1 MVAPRVYQAMA
12 QPVVGHLDPFFFQ
25 VVEEV
30 RSLLGYAYSTKNQF
44 NVALSGTGSAGME
57 AAVANFIEPGEKFA
71 LLTNGFFGDRI
82 GDMARRHGGDV
93 VRLCKPWGEPF
104 DPQEAREFIRRER
117 PRVVAFVQAETSTGL
132 YNQGQ
137 AICEAAHEVDA
148 LTIADCVTS
157 LGGMPVLVDETGIDI
172 AYSCSQK
179 GLGCPPGLSPVTV
192 SPRALDRLKTRK
204 TPVQSFYL
212 DLQVLDT
219 FYTGHKYHHTASA
232 TMFYALRE
240 GLAIVA
246 EEGLEARWERHR
258 VNHEAFVAGIEAM
271 GLSMHVPAVTVFGR
285 SIRRAFRRAW
295 TTPRSASSCWR
306 STAWRSPAV
315 SDRWPARSSAS
326 ARWATVRR
334 PRTSN
339 SFCKRSTTRFI
350 TLDGGFVVEGLWKPE
365 RVTSDAETRSRGV
378 RTREE
383 ARHRTSA
390 ETAEGVVDLRT
401 EQVGFRGEDQRAVSP
416 LNRYHGIHADS

>member
-12 QPVVGHLDPFFFQ
+12 QPVVGHLDPYFFQ

-30 RSLLGYAYSTKNQF
+30 RSLLGYAYSTNNRF

-93 VRLCKPWGEPF
+93 VCLCKPWGEPF

-271 GLSMHVPAVTVFGR
+271 GLEYAR
-285 SIRRAFRRAW
+285 SV
-295 TTPRSASSCWR
+295 
-306 STAWRSPAV
+306 RSPAV
-315 SDRWPARSSAS
+315 DPQYAAHSAGCG
-326 ARWATVRR
+326 RR
-334 PRTSN
+334 
-339 SFCKRSTTRFI
+339 
-350 TLDGGFVVEGLWKPE
+350 
-365 RVTSDAETRSRGV
+365 
-378 RTREE
+378 
-383 ARHRTSA
+383 
-390 ETAEGVVDLRT
+390 
-401 EQVGFRGEDQRAVSP
+401 
-416 LNRYHGIHADS
+416 